1 MATTI
6 GAKDDVEAIDK
17 TLSIDQINS
26 MLQELQ
32 ETKTQ
37 MKQLTL
43 ELKIKDQ
50 ENVILSQQIKNG
62 QLKSTIGGTCAKKEQ
77 LI

>member
-50 ENVILSQQIKNG
+50 ENVILS
-62 QLKSTIGGTCAKKEQ
+62 
-77 LI
+77 